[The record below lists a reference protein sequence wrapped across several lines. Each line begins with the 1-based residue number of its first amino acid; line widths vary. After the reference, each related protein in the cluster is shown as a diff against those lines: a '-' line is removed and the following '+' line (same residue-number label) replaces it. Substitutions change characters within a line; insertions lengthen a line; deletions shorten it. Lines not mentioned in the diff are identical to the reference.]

1 MRTVKIILIFS
12 LSYIAFVSC
21 IGKKSHGTK
30 DNNEVELQMEEIH
43 FPQQDVLQLKS
54 YYLSSPVHGD
64 SVNILIGYNY
74 RLHSLD
80 YLDLESMQVT
90 QVALPA
96 IGPHAISRLS
106 GIYAHSLD
114 SVWVSDDSE
123 HVFLVDSKG
132 IVNNTVALRKYM
144 DDTEQLLINTN
155 YAIHTSRLY
164 YNKKR
169 QSLMFLTQN
178 LSSKAFA
185 VKEVFINK
193 ERETVIYKLL
203 PSNIIPDMNEEYFY
217 MSCPNVNYVGDNIIY
232 NYPAESSIYIL
243 NILTNDRKSVLAE
256 SNYTS
261 NVVEKCTSG
270 KDYAALERHR
280 LENPYFYDVM
290 YIPQYKIYARLHVD
304 KVEFD
309 ADRGIDKLINDRD
322 LYLMLFN
329 DEMKKM
335 CEVKL
340 AKHRYNYFTGW
351 GVSYSGIVLFVDN
364 VLDAENNTDDLTI
377 DFVCPK

>member
-1 MRTVKIILIFS
+1 MRIVEVILMFF
-12 LSYIAFVSC
+12 LSCMISVSC
-21 IGKKSHGTK
+21 IGKKSDGTTV
-30 DNNEVELQMEEIH
+30 NNEVELQTKEIH

-54 YYLSSPVHGD
+54 YYLSSPVYGD

-74 RLHSLD
+74 RLHALD
-80 YLDLESMQVT
+80 CLDLESKRVT
-90 QVALPA
+90 QVTLPA
-96 IGPHAISRLS
+96 KGPHAISRLS
-106 GIYAHSLD
+106 GIYAYSLD

-123 HVFLVDSKG
+123 HVFLVDSRG
-132 IVNNTVALRKYM
+132 TVNNTVDLREYL

-164 YNKKR
+164 YNKNR

-178 LSSKAFA
+178 LSSKEFA
-185 VKEVFINK
+185 VKEVFINQKK
-193 ERETVIYKLL
+193 EAAIYKLS
-203 PSNIIPDMNEEYFY
+203 PSNIIPDMSEGYSY
-217 MSCPNVNYVGDNIIY
+217 MSYPNVNYTGENIIY
-232 NYPAESSIYIL
+232 NYPTESSIYTL
-243 NILTNDRKSVLAE
+243 NILTNVRSSVTAE
-256 SNYTS
+256 SSYTS

-270 KDYAALERHR
+270 KDYAASERHR

-290 YIPQYKIYARLHVD
+290 YIPKYKIYARLHID

-309 ADRGIDKLINDRD
+309 VDRGIEKLINDRD

-329 DEMKKM
+329 GEMKKM

-351 GVSYSGIVLFVDN
+351 GVSYGGIVLFVDN
-364 VLDAENNTDDLTI
+364 ILDTENDTDELTM
-377 DFVCPK
+377 DFVYPK

>member
-1 MRTVKIILIFS
+1 MKTIDIILTFS
-12 LSYIAFVSC
+12 LSCIMSVSC
-21 IGKKSHGTK
+21 IGKKSDGK
-30 DNNEVELQMEEIH
+30 VVSNEVELQMEEIH

-80 YLDLESMQVT
+80 YLDLESKRVT
-90 QVALPA
+90 QVTLPA
-96 IGPHAISRLS
+96 KGPHAISRLS

-123 HVFLVDSKG
+123 HVFLVDSRG
-132 IVNNTVALRKYM
+132 TVNCIVDLREFL

-164 YNKKR
+164 YNKNR

-178 LSSKAFA
+178 LSSKAFT
-185 VKEVFINK
+185 VKEVFINQKK
-193 ERETVIYKLL
+193 EAAIYKLS
-203 PSNIIPDMNEEYFY
+203 PSNIIPDMSEGYSY
-217 MSCPNVNYVGDNIIY
+217 MSCPNVNYTGENIIY
-232 NYPAESSIYIL
+232 NYPTESSIYTL
-243 NILTNDRKSVLAE
+243 NILTNVRSSVTAE
-256 SNYTS
+256 SSYTS

-270 KDYAALERHR
+270 KDYAASERHR

-290 YIPQYKIYARLHVD
+290 YIPKYKIYARLHID

-309 ADRGIDKLINDRD
+309 ADKGIEKLINDRD

-351 GVSYSGIVLFVDN
+351 GVSYGGIVLFVDN
-364 VLDAENNTDDLTI
+364 ILDTENDTDELTV
-377 DFVCPK
+377 DFVNPK